1 MACLRLFYGFFNPT
15 RALHRRVRLGAEE
28 ADGRDAYWQV
38 APKRSQPFS
47 CRFKNGGLVSAGG
60 RGGLRGARE
69 RYSIAAIA
77 LRAVRVR
84 VLISVHSRCGPHTRA
99 VTYM

>member
-1 MACLRLFYGFFNPT
+1 MPT
-15 RALHRRVRLGAEE
+15 GRWRRS
-28 ADGRDAYWQV
+28 GRSRFLAV
-38 APKRSQPFS
+38 LKTARS
-47 CRFKNGGLVSAGG
+47 GLTGLVSAGG

-84 VLISVHSRCGPHTRA
+84 VLICFFRA
-99 VTYM
+99 SASAE